1 MIIDDLRF
9 ILFSMKKKT
18 VWTIV
23 FIIAAII
30 IIAVVL
36 KKTGVLGSTDAV
48 RVAVDTATERTIVQ
62 SVSASG
68 KIYPET
74 EVKIK
79 PDVSGE
85 IIEMPIE
92 EGDSVIKGQLLVRI
106 NQSIYNSAV
115 TQAEASM
122 NQSKSGVNN
131 AQDLVAQAKVQLDRN
146 KSNYDRNK
154 ELYNKK
160 VISKMEFEQVEADYL
175 SAKSNYD
182 GLKANVQ
189 GSNFGVTGAAANL
202 SQARENLR
210 RTYITAP
217 TSGIVSQLLVKKGER
232 VVGTAQMDGTQI
244 MTIADL
250 GKMEVRVDVSET
262 DITKVVIG
270 DTTLIEVDAY
280 RNQKFKG
287 IVSKISV
294 SSVQLNSG
302 TATVS
307 TDQVTN
313 YTVHILILP
322 ESYASVRLQLGKG
335 RFPFKPGMTAG
346 VEIQT
351 QREKGILAVPIN
363 AVTTRDWPDSLKKK
377 KDAASEMSV
386 AEIRQVVFVYDA
398 VSRTVKMRDV
408 KTGIQDNEYIQILS
422 GLKKG
427 DIIVTA
433 PYGTVSRDL
442 EDGKAIRVVPKD
454 QIYEAK
460 DDE

>member
-1 MIIDDLRF
+1 
-9 ILFSMKKKT
+9 MKKKT
-18 VWTIV
+18 VWW
-23 FIIAAII
+23 IIIIIAII
-30 IIAVVL
+30 IIFSLIL
-36 KKTGVLGSTDAV
+36 KKSGAFGDTDSL
-48 RVAVDTATERTIVQ
+48 RVAVDTASERSIIQ

-85 IIEMPIE
+85 IVELPIL
-92 EGDSVIKGQLLVRI
+92 EGDSVVKGQLLVRI

-115 TQAEASM
+115 QQAEASM
-122 NQSKSGVNN
+122 NQSRASVNN
-131 AQDLVAQAKVQLDRN
+131 AREMVEQAKAQMNRTQNNYNRN
-146 KSNYDRNK
+146 KQLFQD
-154 ELYNKK
+154 K
-160 VISKMEFEQVEADYL
+160 VISRMEYEQSEADYL
-175 SAKSNYD
+175 SAKANYEASSASVS
-182 GLKANVQ
+182 GGNY
-189 GSNFGVTGAAANL
+189 GVTGAQANV

-210 RTYITAP
+210 RTIITAP
-217 TSGIVSQLLVKKGER
+217 TSGIISQLLVKKGER

-262 DITKVVIG
+262 DISKVNIG
-270 DTTLIEVDAY
+270 DTSLIEVDAY

-294 SSVQLNSG
+294 SSVQLNASSA
-302 TATVS
+302 ATVS

-322 ESYASVRLQLGKG
+322 ESYASIRNQLGKG
-335 RFPFKPGMTAG
+335 KFPFKPGMTAG

-351 QREKGILAVPIN
+351 QRESGILTVPIN

-377 KDAASEMSV
+377 KDADASLGTSD
-386 AEIRQVVFVYDA
+386 IRQVVFVYDA
-398 VSRTVKMRDV
+398 ATKTVKLRDV
-408 KTGIQDNEYIQILS
+408 KTGIQDNEHIQILS

-427 DIIVTA
+427 EVIVAA
-433 PYGTVSRDL
+433 PYGIITRDL
-442 EDGKAIRVVPKD
+442 ADKKKVKIVPKD
-454 QIYEAK
+454 QIFEAK
-460 DDE
+460 KDE

>member
-1 MIIDDLRF
+1 
-9 ILFSMKKKT
+9 MKKKT
-18 VWTIV
+18 VWW
-23 FIIAAII
+23 II
-30 IIAVVL
+30 IIVAVVVVLALIL
-36 KKTGVLGSTDAV
+36 KSSGVFGDTNSL
-48 RVAVDTATERTIVQ
+48 RVAVDTVSERTIIQ

-85 IIEMPIE
+85 IVELPIL
-92 EGDSVIKGQLLVRI
+92 EGDSVVKGQLLVRI

-115 TQAEASM
+115 MQAEASM
-122 NQSKSGVNN
+122 NQSRANVNN
-131 AQDLVAQAKVQLDRN
+131 ARELVAQAQAQMNRTQSNYQRN
-146 KSNYDRNK
+146 KQ
-154 ELYNKK
+154 LYKDK
-160 VISKMEFEQVEADYL
+160 VISKMEFEQSEADYL
-175 SAKSNYD
+175 SAKANYEAASASVS
-182 GLKANVQ
+182 GGNY
-189 GSNFGVTGAAANL
+189 GVTGAQANV

-210 RTYITAP
+210 RTIITAP
-217 TSGIVSQLLVKKGER
+217 TSGIISQLLVKMGER

-262 DITKVVIG
+262 DITKVNIG

-287 IVSKISV
+287 LVSKISV
-294 SSVQLNSG
+294 SSAQLNS
-302 TATVS
+302 ATTTTS

-322 ESYASVRLQLGKG
+322 ESYASIRSKLGKG
-335 RFPFKPGMTAG
+335 KFPFKPGMTAG

-351 QREKGILAVPIN
+351 QRQSNILTVPIN

-377 KDAASEMSV
+377 KNADVSLGTSD
-386 AEIRQVVFVYDA
+386 IRQVVFVYDA
-398 VSRTVKMRDV
+398 VAKQVRMRDV
-408 KTGIQDNEYIQILS
+408 KTGIQDNEHIQILS

-427 DIIVTA
+427 EVIIAA
-433 PYGTVSRDL
+433 PYGIITRDL
-442 EDGKAIRVVPKD
+442 ADKKKVKIVPKD
-454 QIYEAK
+454 QIFEAK
-460 DDE
+460 TDD

>member
-1 MIIDDLRF
+1 
-9 ILFSMKKKT
+9 MKKKT
-18 VWTIV
+18 FWWIIV
-23 FIIAAII
+23 V
-30 IIAVVL
+30 IAVLVVL
-36 KKTGVLGSTDAV
+36 ALVLRSSGALGDTSSV
-48 RVAVDTATERTIVQ
+48 KVAVDTATERTIIQ

-85 IIEMPIE
+85 IVELPIL

-115 TQAEASM
+115 MQAEASM
-122 NQSKSGVNN
+122 NQSRSSVNN
-131 AQDLVAQAKVQLDRN
+131 AREMVAQAKSQMNRTQSNYERN
-146 KSNYDRNK
+146 KQ
-154 ELYNKK
+154 LYKDK
-160 VISKMEFEQVEADYL
+160 VISKMEFEQSEADYL
-175 SAKSNYD
+175 SAKATYD
-182 GLKANVQ
+182 AATANVS
-189 GSNFGVTGAAANL
+189 GGTYGVTGAAANV

-210 RTYITAP
+210 RTTITAP
-217 TSGIVSQLLVKKGER
+217 TSGIISQLLVKKGER

-262 DITKVVIG
+262 DISKVSIG
-270 DTTLIEVDAY
+270 DTSLIEVDAY

-287 IVSKISV
+287 VVSKISV
-294 SSVQLNSG
+294 SSVQLNAA

-322 ESYASVRLQLGKG
+322 ESYASVRNQLGIGK
-335 RFPFKPGMTAG
+335 FPFKPGMTAG

-351 QREKGILAVPIN
+351 ERQGGILAVPIN

-377 KDAASEMSV
+377 KDANATTD
-386 AEIRQVVFVYDA
+386 AADIRQVVFVYNA
-398 VSRTVKMRDV
+398 ATKQVQLRDV
-408 KTGIQDNEYIQILS
+408 TTGIQDNEYIQILS
-422 GLKKG
+422 GIKKG
-427 DIIVTA
+427 DVVISA
-433 PYGTVSRDL
+433 PYGTVTRDL
-442 EDGKAIRVVPKD
+442 TDKQKVRVVPRN
-454 QIYEAK
+454 QIFEAK
-460 DDE
+460 KED